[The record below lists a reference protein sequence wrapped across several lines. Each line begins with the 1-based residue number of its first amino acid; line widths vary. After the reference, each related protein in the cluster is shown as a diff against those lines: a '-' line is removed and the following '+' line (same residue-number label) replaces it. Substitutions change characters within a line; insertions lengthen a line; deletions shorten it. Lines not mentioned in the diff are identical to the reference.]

1 MPASDSVP
9 PADDASTVVTE
20 FPQHLIDAL
29 EQSAGLPP
37 RAASGTP
44 PHQVPVPPSP
54 AQPTAPISPMA
65 TVEMPAVLVDTLDV
79 PGLPPSSKNPT
90 VVRPP
95 FTTLTQHDAP
105 TPAMGSPSY
114 PADQL
119 EQEPVSVD
127 PDEIEDLQ
135 LEPYESPISV
145 DIVPPSASP
154 GPTPPAPIPPPPASA
169 ANLGAANLGAPN
181 AEPPVPSFTFA
192 PQRPPSFAPAK
203 PALAWAE
210 PPPPILMDPP
220 TSAIGWAIGGIV
232 VGLLLLGLVVWLVV
246 LAVRHFM

>member
-1 MPASDSVP
+1 MPDEDEKNLASMPASDSVP

-37 RAASGTP
+37 RQLP
-44 PHQVPVPPSP
+44 PTP
-54 AQPTAPISPMA
+54 AQPTPALNPMA
-65 TVEMPAVLVDTLDV
+65 TLEMPAALMETVEVS
-79 PGLPPSSKNPT
+79 GLPPSSKNPT

-95 FTTLTQHDAP
+95 YPTLTQHEAP
-105 TPAMGSPSY
+105 TPAMGSPSFQ
-114 PADQL
+114 AEEAEE
-119 EQEPVSVD
+119 EQVPISLQPE
-127 PDEIEDLQ
+127 EIDDLQ

-145 DIVPPSASP
+145 DVPPPSAP
-154 GPTPPAPIPPPPASA
+154 VPAPPVSTTNTNAHAI
-169 ANLGAANLGAPN
+169 LGGGGAAPTV
-181 AEPPVPSFTFA
+181 EPSAPSFTFA
-192 PQRPPSFAPAK
+192 PQRPPSYAPTK
-203 PALAWAE
+203 PAMAWAE

-246 LAVRHFM
+246 LAVRHFI

>member
-37 RAASGTP
+37 RVPGTAP
-44 PHQVPVPPSP
+44 QQAPRAP
-54 AQPTAPISPMA
+54 QPTPAISPMA
-65 TVEMPAVLVDTLDV
+65 TLEMQAPSLDTVELS
-79 PGLPPSSKNPT
+79 GLPPSSKNPT

-114 PADQL
+114 PAGHL
-119 EQEPVSVD
+119 EEEPAPVSLEPED
-127 PDEIEDLQ
+127 IEDLQ
-135 LEPYESPISV
+135 VEPYYEAPISV
-145 DIVPPSASP
+145 DVAPPSVSP
-154 GPTPPAPIPPPPASA
+154 AAGTPVPMPAPTPSPAPAANQGAPNVEPPAPS
-169 ANLGAANLGAPN
+169 
-181 AEPPVPSFTFA
+181 SFTFA
-192 PQRPPSFAPAK
+192 PQRPPGYAPAK
-203 PALAWAE
+203 PAMAWAE

-246 LAVRHFM
+246 LAVRHFT